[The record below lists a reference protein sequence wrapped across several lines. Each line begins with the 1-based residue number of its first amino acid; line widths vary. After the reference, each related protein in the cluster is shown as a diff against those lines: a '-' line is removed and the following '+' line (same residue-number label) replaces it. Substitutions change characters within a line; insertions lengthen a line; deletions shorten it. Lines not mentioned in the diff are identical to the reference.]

1 MGRGARETAG
11 RRTYLIVNALKVT
24 GRPSTVYDVYLN
36 LPDSATAADRKLR
49 RMGQINFFD
58 FQIELAHV
66 HFGQVKNIA
75 DQLQQVFTAGENL
88 GEVGFGLAKE
98 WLAEEVAAKPV
109 TIIGDSPR
117 VDILTVAWSVHYPE
131 AARDATVFTV
141 EGVKVPAAS
150 IEHLIASKRTGRLQ
164 DAADIE
170 VLEEIRRL
178 RG

>member
-1 MGRGARETAG
+1 VKQYATHLAQVCAHLNHTRANYVLIGATAMQLWGTTRATRDIDILIEATVANAG
-11 RRTYLIVNALKVT
+11 RVLAAL
-24 GRPSTVYDVYLN
+24 
-36 LPDSATAADRKLR
+36 
-49 RMGQINFFD
+49 GQ
-58 FQIELAHV
+58 
-66 HFGQVKNIA
+66 
-75 DQLQQVFTAGENL
+75 
-88 GEVGFGLAKE
+88 VGFGFARE

-117 VDILTVAWSVHYPE
+117 VDVLTLAWSLRYPE

-141 EGVKVPAAS
+141 EGVKIPTAS

-178 RG
+178 RGSR